1 MHAQPLRVLHV
12 IGAMNRG
19 GAETLVMNLYRNI
32 DRERIQFDFLVNDM
46 GGCDYDEEI
55 GELGGKMFEV
65 PRYNIANYPVYRRA
79 CQAFFSNHHHPVV
92 HGHIG
97 LPAPIYLSIAR
108 RHGAACI
115 AHSHAQNYPLSPGEL
130 IFRIA
135 THPTRRCADRF
146 LACSVQAGLDRY
158 GEEVVHSDRFHVL
171 KNGIDIERSR
181 FSEQARVSI
190 RRELGVDLQTPLF
203 GHVGRMTHIK
213 NQTFLLEVF
222 ARILNTLPSAQLVL
236 VGRGEDEA
244 DIRSRVAALG
254 IGDHVQLLGV
264 RDDVPAILS
273 ALDVFIFPSLKEGLA
288 NATVEA
294 QASGARCLLSTG
306 VPELARISP
315 DTIFKPLDAGA
326 EAWSAQAIDLYR
338 HPADNRVSAALDARA
353 AGFDIADSAAWLTDY
368 YQMLIHT

>member
-1 MHAQPLRVLHV
+1 MRANPLRILHV

-19 GAETLVMNLYRNI
+19 GAETLVMNLYRSI
-32 DRERIQFDFLVNDM
+32 DRSRIQFDFLVNEL
-46 GGCDYDEEI
+46 GTCDYDKEI
-55 GELGGKMFEV
+55 DELGGKMFEV

-130 IFRIA
+130 VFRIA

-326 EAWSAQAIDLYR
+326 EAWSAQAIDLNR

>member
-1 MHAQPLRVLHV
+1 MRANPLRILHV

-19 GAETLVMNLYRNI
+19 GAETLVMNLYRSI
-32 DRERIQFDFLVNDM
+32 DRSRIQFDFLVNEL
-46 GGCDYDEEI
+46 GTCDYDKEI
-55 GELGGKMFEV
+55 DELGGKMFEV

-130 IFRIA
+130 VFRIA

-190 RRELGVDLQTPLF
+190 RRELGVDLQTP
-203 GHVGRMTHIK
+203 
-213 NQTFLLEVF
+213 
-222 ARILNTLPSAQLVL
+222 P
-236 VGRGEDEA
+236 
-244 DIRSRVAALG
+244 IRSCRTH
-254 IGDHVQLLGV
+254 DPHQKPN
-264 RDDVPAILS
+264 VPS
-273 ALDVFIFPSLKEGLA
+273 
-288 NATVEA
+288 
-294 QASGARCLLSTG
+294 
-306 VPELARISP
+306 
-315 DTIFKPLDAGA
+315 
-326 EAWSAQAIDLYR
+326 
-338 HPADNRVSAALDARA
+338 
-353 AGFDIADSAAWLTDY
+353 
-368 YQMLIHT
+368 